1 MTAGAPWSVKGID
14 PRAREV
20 AKELAARAGMTLG
33 EWLNRSILE
42 GEVPVSDGVGARSA
56 SRLSQADGAD
66 PFDRPEGD
74 LRRLTSVL
82 DRLADRLEGSEA
94 RTGAA
99 ITSLEST
106 VRATLGRLEAAVDR
120 APARNEPRPE
130 ARPETRSDRYE
141 GVLRA
146 LEGALGRLAAQ
157 MQEGEARTRDTL
169 QDFRLRLER
178 AESHPAAQPSGVD
191 QIAFRVGEIQDR
203 TTAAMNTLREAFDG
217 LDQRLARLE
226 SSAGEGIEGRLRE
239 MSFRLGERLDAA
251 REEMSREL
259 SEASGRRISDLE
271 RSLSDLSG
279 KVARLESEAA
289 GRTPAGLGP
298 LSAPVMP
305 APPLDEGDRRP
316 AEEAERI
323 SEILRSRLSRAD
335 PERAA
340 SIARLD
346 DEIAR
351 IGDRLGTRAESQP
364 EPDESAASG
373 LPGAEGISRRIRQ
386 SEDRTARLLEEARQR
401 LDAHFP
407 PRSNVAGGARSPSE
421 TRVLSLFDDEDDV
434 ETFPAPVAGPEGRE
448 ASDGS
453 DFGEVIGDG
462 RGEDWPLDL
471 LAEARAANARG
482 GAPVDPLSAEPEEP
496 PLPGFDLSASRP
508 APRAVQRPRR
518 FAGPGLTS
526 LAVLCISVSLVGYGI
541 LGLFEDKPGDA
552 VQPAAARTQPGV
564 LAAAPA
570 PAVRAAVALAPVPAA
585 AALPKPASARDAA
598 VTSSAPAGLDSR
610 FRRAT
615 EDLQAGRTAAVSE
628 IRALASAGHG
638 PSMRTLA
645 GLLERGESGVA
656 RDTGLARSW
665 LRRAAETGDRVAMH
679 AYGLEL
685 MSGTNGPRDPA
696 AAVGWIR
703 RAAEA
708 GLVGSQFNMGA
719 VYERGMGVP
728 QDLAQAFVWYS
739 RAADS
744 GDREALRQVERL
756 KPVLSASASRAPE
769 DVRLAQKALGRLGY
783 WSGPVDGA
791 LTPQLR
797 SAIESYQK
805 DQKAPATGLLDDATL
820 RRLAMLGR

>member
-42 GEVPVSDGVGARSA
+42 GEAPPPAAAPAQAFRASA
-56 SRLSQADGAD
+56 PADVRD
-66 PFDRPEGD
+66 PFDRPEGE

-99 ITSLEST
+99 ISSLEST
-106 VRATLGRLEAAVDR
+106 VRATLGRLEQAVARSAAQPES
-120 APARNEPRPE
+120 PAASRPE
-130 ARPETRSDRYE
+130 ARPEPRADRYE

-178 AESHPAAQPSGVD
+178 AETRPAAPPSGVD

-203 TTAAMNTLREAFDG
+203 TTAAMTSLREAFDG

-226 SSAGEGIEGRLRE
+226 STAGEGIEGRLRE

-251 REEMSREL
+251 REEMTREL
-259 SEASGRRISDLE
+259 SETSGRRVSDLE
-271 RSLSDLSG
+271 SALADLAG
-279 KVARLESEAA
+279 KVSRLEREALA
-289 GRTPAGLGP
+289 RAPLATPA
-298 LSAPVMP
+298 P
-305 APPLDEGDRRP
+305 ASSEEGDRRP

-335 PERAA
+335 PDQAA

-346 DEIAR
+346 DEISR
-351 IGDRLGTRAESQP
+351 IGDRLGGR
-364 EPDESAASG
+364 PDNGLATDGASG
-373 LPGAEGISRRIRQ
+373 SGGDGISRRIRQ

-407 PRSNVAGGARSPSE
+407 PLQSGTTAEPARTQPES
-421 TRVLSLFDDEDDV
+421 RRLSLFDDED
-434 ETFPAPVAGPEGRE
+434 EESFPSTVPSPEGRE
-448 ASDGS
+448 P
-453 DFGEVIGDG
+453 DG
-462 RGEDWPLDL
+462 RAEDWPLDL
-471 LAEARAANARG
+471 LAEARAANARSAAGAADG
-482 GAPVDPLSAEPEEP
+482 GEVPSGEPEAP
-496 PLPGFDLSASRP
+496 SLPGFDLSSTGT
-508 APRAVQRPRR
+508 APRTALRPRR
-518 FAGPGLTS
+518 FAGPGLAS
-526 LAVLCISVSLVGYGI
+526 LAIFCVSVSLVGFGV
-541 LGLFEDKPGDA
+541 LSLFEARPDESPRAGTAAGDN
-552 VQPAAARTQPGV
+552 ARTQPGV
-564 LAAAPA
+564 LAAAPSSTI
-570 PAVRAAVALAPVPAA
+570 RAAVALAPAPAA
-585 AALPKPASARDAA
+585 ASVARGAPPQAAPAAPSQ
-598 VTSSAPAGLDSR
+598 PAGLESR
-610 FRRAT
+610 FRRAS
-615 EDLQAGRTAAVSE
+615 EDIRAGRPAGVSE
-628 IRALASAGHG
+628 IRALAAAGHA
-638 PSMRTLA
+638 PSMRELA
-645 GLLERGESGVA
+645 RLHERGEAGVA
-656 RDTGLARSW
+656 RDPALARSW
-665 LRRAAETGDRVAMH
+665 LRRAAESGDRVAMH

-685 MSGTNGPRDPA
+685 MKGTNGPSDPA
-696 AAVGWIR
+696 VAVSWIR

-708 GLVGSQFNMGA
+708 GLVGSQFNLGA

-728 QDLAQAFVWYS
+728 QDLRQAYVWYS
-739 RAADS
+739 RAAES
-744 GDREALRQVERL
+744 GDGEALRYAERL
-756 KPVLSASASRAPE
+756 RSQLAASASRSPE

-783 WSGPVDGA
+783 WSGPADGA

-797 SAIESYQK
+797 SAIEAYQK
-805 DQKAPATGLLDDATL
+805 DQKSPATGLLDDATL

>member
-42 GEVPVSDGVGARSA
+42 GEAPPPAAGPA
-56 SRLSQADGAD
+56 SLVRAALPADGRD
-66 PFDRPEGD
+66 PFDRSEGE

-99 ITSLEST
+99 MSSLEST
-106 VRATLGRLEAAVDR
+106 VRATLGRLEQAVASAS
-120 APARNEPRPE
+120 APSELPPASRPE
-130 ARPETRSDRYE
+130 ARPEPRADRYE

-178 AESHPAAQPSGVD
+178 AETRPAAPPSGVD

-203 TTAAMNTLREAFDG
+203 TAAAMNTLREAFDG
-217 LDQRLARLE
+217 LDQRLAHLE
-226 SSAGEGIEGRLRE
+226 AAAGEGIEGRLRE

-259 SEASGRRISDLE
+259 SETSGRRISDLE
-271 RSLSDLSG
+271 RSLADLSG
-279 KVARLESEAA
+279 KVARLEREASLH
-289 GRTPAGLGP
+289 PAAAL
-298 LSAPVMP
+298 VP
-305 APPLDEGDRRP
+305 APSEEADRRP

-335 PERAA
+335 PDQAA

-351 IGDRLGTRAESQP
+351 IGDRLGVRPDPAPGP
-364 EPDESAASG
+364 EPTGSG
-373 LPGAEGISRRIRQ
+373 DISRRIRQ

-407 PRSNVAGGARSPSE
+407 PPRAGSGPAPARPAGE
-421 TRVLSLFDDEDDV
+421 TRPLSLFDDEDD
-434 ETFPAPVAGPEGRE
+434 EEGFPAPVASPQGRE
-448 ASDGS
+448 P
-453 DFGEVIGDG
+453 DG

-471 LAEARAANARG
+471 LAEARAANARSAA
-482 GAPVDPLSAEPEEP
+482 GAADGASTSVDEPEAP
-496 PLPGFDLSASRP
+496 SLPGFDLSPDRP
-508 APRAVQRPRR
+508 APRPVVRPRR
-518 FAGPGLTS
+518 FAGPGLS
-526 LAVLCISVSLVGYGI
+526 LAILCISVSLVGYGV
-541 LGLFEDKPGDA
+541 LSLFEAKPGDGA
-552 VQPAAARTQPGV
+552 TAARTQPGV
-564 LAAAPA
+564 LASTPT
-570 PAVRAAVALAPVPAA
+570 PAVRAALALATVPAVAAAPKPEVPAA
-585 AALPKPASARDAA
+585 AAPKPAAPA
-598 VTSSAPAGLDSR
+598 APAGLESR
-610 FRRAT
+610 FRRAA
-615 EDLQAGRTAAVSE
+615 EDLRAGRTSGVAE
-628 IRALASAGHG
+628 IRALAAAGHA
-638 PSMRTLA
+638 PAMRELA
-645 GLLERGESGVA
+645 RLHERGEAGVA
-656 RDTGLARSW
+656 RDPALARSW
-665 LRRAAETGDRVAMH
+665 LRRAAESGDRVAMH

-685 MSGTNGPRDPA
+685 MKGANGPSDPVV
-696 AAVGWIR
+696 AVSWIR

-708 GLVGSQFNMGA
+708 GLVGSQFNLGA

-728 QDLAQAFVWYS
+728 QDLREAYVWYS
-739 RAADS
+739 RAAES
-744 GDREALRQVERL
+744 GDGEALRNAERL
-756 KPVLSASASRAPE
+756 RPLLAASASRSPE

-783 WSGPVDGA
+783 WSGPADGA

-797 SAIESYQK
+797 SAIEAYQK
-805 DQKAPATGLLDDATL
+805 DQKSPATGLLDDATL

>member
-42 GEVPVSDGVGARSA
+42 GEAPPPAAGPAPSPRVGAPVE
-56 SRLSQADGAD
+56 SRD

-74 LRRLTSVL
+74 LRRLASVL

-99 ITSLEST
+99 ISSLEST
-106 VRATLGRLEAAVDR
+106 VRATLGRLEQAVAPSPPPESR
-120 APARNEPRPE
+120 AEPRPE
-130 ARPETRSDRYE
+130 TRADRYE

-157 MQEGEARTRDTL
+157 MQEGEARTRDAL

-178 AESHPAAQPSGVD
+178 AEARPPVPPSGVD

-203 TTAAMNTLREAFDG
+203 TAAAMNTLREAFDG
-217 LDQRLARLE
+217 LDQRLARVE
-226 SSAGEGIEGRLRE
+226 ASAGEGIEGRLRE

-271 RSLSDLSG
+271 QALSDLSG
-279 KVARLESEAA
+279 KVARLEREASVRA
-289 GRTPAGLGP
+289 PLGAQALP
-298 LSAPVMP
+298 EDA
-305 APPLDEGDRRP
+305 DRRP

-323 SEILRSRLSRAD
+323 NEILRSRLSRAD
-335 PERAA
+335 PDQAA
-340 SIARLD
+340 SIARLG

-351 IGDRLGTRAESQP
+351 IGDRLGVRP
-364 EPDESAASG
+364 EPVAASPETG
-373 LPGAEGISRRIRQ
+373 DSDLAGAEGISLRIRQ

-407 PRSNVAGGARSPSE
+407 PPAASTAPAAGGRAPADSRL
-421 TRVLSLFDDEDDV
+421 LSLFDDED
-434 ETFPAPVAGPEGRE
+434 EFPTPAAGPSDRGAGLDAGRPDPE
-448 ASDGS
+448 
-453 DFGEVIGDG
+453 G

-471 LAEARAANARG
+471 LAEARAANARSAAG
-482 GAPVDPLSAEPEEP
+482 LTDPAGSEPEEP
-496 PLPGFDLSASRP
+496 SLPGFDLSDSRP
-508 APRAVQRPRR
+508 SPRPALRPRR
-518 FAGPGLTS
+518 FAGPGLAT
-526 LAVLCISVSLVGYGI
+526 LAVFCISVSLVGYGV
-541 LGLFEDKPGDA
+541 LSLFEGKPGDVLPPGA
-552 VQPAAARTQPGV
+552 TPAGSARTQPGV
-564 LAAAPA
+564 LAATPA
-570 PAVRAAVALAPVPAA
+570 PAVRAAVALAPTPAA
-585 AALPKPASARDAA
+585 APAPRATASGQTT
-598 VTSSAPAGLDSR
+598 TSPAAPAGLESR
-610 FRRAT
+610 FRRAS
-615 EDLQAGRTAAVSE
+615 EDLKAGRPGAAAE
-628 IRALASAGHG
+628 IRALAEGGYA
-638 PSMRTLA
+638 PAMRVLA
-645 GLLERGESGVA
+645 GLVERGEAGQA
-656 RDTGLARSW
+656 RDPGLARSW
-665 LRRAAETGDRVAMH
+665 LRRAAESGDRVAMH

-685 MSGTNGPRDPA
+685 MYGTNGPRDPTT
-696 AAVGWIR
+696 AVGWIR

-708 GLVGSQFNMGA
+708 GLVGSQFNLGA

-728 QDLAQAFVWYS
+728 QDLRQAFIWYS
-739 RAADS
+739 RAAEG
-744 GDREALRQVERL
+744 GDGEALRQVERL
-756 KPVLSASASRAPE
+756 RPVLTASASRSVD

-783 WSGPVDGA
+783 WSGPVDGD

-797 SAIESYQK
+797 SAIEAYQK

-820 RRLAMLGR
+820 KRLAMLGR

>member
-42 GEVPVSDGVGARSA
+42 GEAPTAPAGPAVAPRAPLAPEGR
-56 SRLSQADGAD
+56 D

-99 ITSLEST
+99 ITSLETT
-106 VRATLGRLEAAVDR
+106 VRATLGRLEQAVAQ
-120 APARNEPRPE
+120 APARTE
-130 ARPETRSDRYE
+130 ARPEGRVDRYE

-157 MQEGEARTRDTL
+157 MQEGEARTRDAL
-169 QDFRLRLER
+169 EDFRGRLER
-178 AESHPAAQPSGVD
+178 AETRPPAPPSGVD

-203 TTAAMNTLREAFDG
+203 TTAAMNTLREAFEG

-226 SSAGEGIEGRLRE
+226 STAGDGVEGRLRE

-259 SEASGRRISDLE
+259 SETSGRRISDLE
-271 RSLSDLSG
+271 QALADLSG
-279 KVARLESEAA
+279 KVARLEREA
-289 GRTPAGLGP
+289 
-298 LSAPVMP
+298 SAKPSVTQVA
-305 APPLDEGDRRP
+305 APPEDSDRRP

-335 PERAA
+335 PDRAA
-340 SIARLD
+340 SIARLG

-351 IGDRLGTRAESQP
+351 IGDRLGSRP
-364 EPDESAASG
+364 EPGATAAEAGDSG
-373 LPGAEGISRRIRQ
+373 QSGADGISRRIRQ

-407 PRSNVAGGARSPSE
+407 PPQAVSAASAAPPASE
-421 TRVLSLFDDEDDV
+421 TRLMSLFDDEEDEVSPPPSPGPAGLDV
-434 ETFPAPVAGPEGRE
+434 
-448 ASDGS
+448 
-453 DFGEVIGDG
+453 DG

-482 GAPVDPLSAEPEEP
+482 APGIPGDTDVDEPEAP
-496 PLPGFDLSASRP
+496 SLPGFDLSESRP
-508 APRAVQRPRR
+508 APRPLIRPRR
-518 FAGPGLTS
+518 FAGPGLGS
-526 LAVLCISVSLVGYGI
+526 LAIFCISVSLVGYG
-541 LGLFEDKPGDA
+541 LLSLFEPG
-552 VQPAAARTQPGV
+552 PGEGSRTTPARTQPGV
-564 LAAAPA
+564 LASAPA
-570 PAVRAAVALAPVPAA
+570 PAVRAAVALAPAPVAKAPVQPDPAVRD
-585 AALPKPASARDAA
+585 PVKPQA
-598 VTSSAPAGLDSR
+598 APAGLESR

-615 EDLQAGRTAAVSE
+615 DDLRAGRTAGVAE
-628 IRALASAGHG
+628 IRALAAAGHG
-638 PSMRTLA
+638 PSMRVLA
-645 GLLERGESGVA
+645 GLHERGESGVA
-656 RDTGLARSW
+656 RDPVQARSW
-665 LRRAAETGDRVAMH
+665 LRRAAESGDRVAMH

-685 MSGTNGPRDPA
+685 MNGANGPRDPA

-708 GLVGSQFNMGA
+708 GLVGSQFNLGA

-728 QDLAQAFVWYS
+728 QDLRQAYVWYS
-739 RAADS
+739 RAAEG
-744 GDREALRQVERL
+744 GDGEALRQVERL
-756 KPVLSASASRAPE
+756 KPVLAATASRSSE
-769 DVRLAQKALGRLGY
+769 DVRVAQKALGRLGY

-791 LTPQLR
+791 FSPQLR

-805 DQKAPATGLLDDATL
+805 DQKSPATGLLDDATL
-820 RRLAMLGR
+820 KRLAMLGR